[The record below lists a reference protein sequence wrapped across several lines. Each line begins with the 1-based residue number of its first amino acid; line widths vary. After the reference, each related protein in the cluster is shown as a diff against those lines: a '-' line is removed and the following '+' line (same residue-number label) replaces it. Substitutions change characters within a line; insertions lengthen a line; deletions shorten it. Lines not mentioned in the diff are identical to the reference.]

1 VAGPGGGFFPPPPRR
16 LNKALNYL
24 RHFIAMRFLVA
35 MAFALLILNF
45 VDEHYNDGIYTRA
58 VESMVLEIRHSIGV

>member
-1 VAGPGGGFFPPPPRR
+1 
-16 LNKALNYL
+16 
-24 RHFIAMRFLVA
+24 

-58 VESMVLEIRHSIGV
+58 VESMVLQIRHSIGV